1 MKPPAAVME
10 NFHWLGHASFRWEG
24 SKTIYFDPWK
34 IAKGAK
40 KADIILVS
48 HEHFDHCSKVDI
60 GMISTK
66 DTVLVVSEAAAR
78 ELKPSEPFF
87 KEVKMLSPGA
97 SIEVYGIKIKA
108 TASYNLDKAFHPKS
122 DNKLGFI
129 VTMDGA
135 SVYHAGDTDS
145 IPEMSGYR
153 CDIALLPVS
162 GTYVMSADEAAG
174 AALSIQPKVAVPMHY
189 ADIVGS
195 VADARRL
202 QELLRG
208 KMEVTILKKEE

>member
-1 MKPPAAVME
+1 MIE
-10 NFHWLGHASFRWEG
+10 NLHWLGHASFRWEG
-24 SKTIYFDPWK
+24 SKVIYFDPWK
-34 IAKGAK
+34 IAKGAR

-66 DTVLVVSEAAAR
+66 DTVLVASQAAAR
-78 ELKPSEPFF
+78 ELKPSEPFC
-87 KEVKMLSPGA
+87 KEIKTLSPGA
-97 SIEVYGIKIKA
+97 SIEVYGVKIKA
-108 TASYNLDKAFHPKS
+108 TASYNLGKAFHPKS

-129 VTMDGA
+129 VAMDGA
-135 SVYHAGDTDS
+135 SIYHAGDTDA
-145 IPEMSGYR
+145 IPEMSGYH

-174 AALSIQPKVAVPMHY
+174 AAVTMQPKIAVPMHY

-195 VADARRL
+195 VADAKRL
-202 QELLRG
+202 QELLKG
-208 KMEVTILKKEE
+208 KVEVKILRKEE

>member
-1 MKPPAAVME
+1 MIE
-10 NFHWLGHASFRWEG
+10 NLHWLGHDSFRWDG

-34 IAKGAK
+34 IAKFAK

-66 DTVLVVSEAAAR
+66 ETVVVTCESAAQ
-78 ELKPSEPFF
+78 ELKPSEPFC
-87 KEVKMLSPGA
+87 KEVNAIRPGDA
-97 SIEVYGIKIKA
+97 FEVYGVTIKA
-108 TASYNLDKAFHPKS
+108 TASYNIGKSFHPKAS
-122 DNKLGFI
+122 NKLGFI
-129 VTMDGA
+129 VTMDGV
-135 SVYHAGDTDS
+135 SVYHAGDTDA
-145 IPEMSGYR
+145 IPEMGGYS

-174 AALSIQPKVAVPMHY
+174 AALSIRPKVAVPMHY

-195 VADARRL
+195 VADAKRL
-202 QELLRG
+202 QELL
-208 KMEVTILKKEE
+208 KDKVEVKILRKEE